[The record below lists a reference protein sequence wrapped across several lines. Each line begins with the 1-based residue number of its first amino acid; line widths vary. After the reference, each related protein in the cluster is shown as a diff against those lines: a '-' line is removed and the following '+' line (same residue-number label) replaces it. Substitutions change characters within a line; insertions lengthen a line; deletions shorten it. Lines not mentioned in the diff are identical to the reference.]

1 MYQNVIKANADTRDF
16 GGKQPKKILQHAK
29 QSRPTVGK
37 RLAAECVINEQ
48 KGSQCLSPGRV
59 EQSKGARQSE
69 MIQQISRSHS
79 IKDMGY
85 WDVLDL

>member
-29 QSRPTVGK
+29 QSRPTLGK

-48 KGSQCLSPGRV
+48 KV
-59 EQSKGARQSE
+59 N
-69 MIQQISRSHS
+69 
-79 IKDMGY
+79 
-85 WDVLDL
+85 V